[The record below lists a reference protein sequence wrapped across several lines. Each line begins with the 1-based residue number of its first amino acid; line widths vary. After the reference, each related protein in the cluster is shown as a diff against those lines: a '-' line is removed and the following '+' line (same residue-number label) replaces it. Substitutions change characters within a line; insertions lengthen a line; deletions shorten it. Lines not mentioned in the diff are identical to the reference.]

1 MPYSDPQDTDN
12 PTTGQPILAAW
23 GDIVRDD
30 LEYLARNFPHC
41 SIYESTA
48 QSIANNT
55 ETDMTS
61 NEELSDIGGMHS
73 TVSNTERITVPSGE
87 GGLYRADATVSFA
100 ANATGFRQL
109 IFRVNNTTN
118 YNAFAV
124 TNNGAGAATIFT
136 GTKKLVLAAGDY
148 VTCRVYQNSGG
159 ALNVTML
166 EFALEWRA
174 VA

>member
-1 MPYSDPQDTDN
+1 MAYSDPQSTSN

-23 GDIVRDD
+23 GDVVRDD

-41 SIYESTA
+41 SIFESTA
-48 QSIANNT
+48 QSIPNNT
-55 ETDMTS
+55 ETDLTS

-73 TVSNTERITVPSGE
+73 TVTNTSRITVPSGE

-100 ANATGFRQL
+100 ANATNFRQL

-118 YNAFAV
+118 YNAFAI
-124 TNNGAGAATIFT
+124 TNNGAAASTIIT
-136 GTKKLVLAAGDY
+136 GNRKLVLAAGDY

-159 ALNVTML
+159 ALDVSMID
-166 EFALEWRA
+166 FSLEWRA